1 MKKLISKLIGT
12 PNTPQKPKLLR
23 DTPGHRDCSQTID
36 TLLKH
41 YRPTVL
47 FDIGAHNGSWSQ
59 ILLETL
65 QNDIQIVMF
74 EPQKNYFETLKKIF
88 TTQNNKFLFNLALG
102 SSYGKS
108 HILGGGASAS
118 LLNAS
123 SLQNEIFPGSFNE
136 SVSESVEVFTL
147 DEVVETNKLQ
157 QPDVIKIDV
166 QGFELDVFKGGQ
178 KTLKNT
184 KYLIVELSF
193 VSLYKDQPSLN
204 DILQFLEKHNF
215 AIVDFGFQ
223 WRNNKNEIIQ
233 IDAILKN
240 MSV

>member
-1 MKKLISKLIGT
+1 MRKLIGKLMGKQNKSE
-12 PNTPQKPKLLR
+12 PPKLLR
-23 DTPGHRDCSQTID
+23 DTRGYKDCTQTID

-65 QNDIQIVMF
+65 QNDIPIVMF
-74 EPQKNYFETLKKIF
+74 EPQKSHFENLQKLFGNKT
-88 TTQNNKFLFNLALG
+88 NKFLFNVALG
-102 SSYGKS
+102 SALGKS
-108 HILGGGASAS
+108 QIQGGGASAS

-123 SLQNEIFPGSFNE
+123 NLQNEIFPGSFNE
-136 SVSESVEVFTL
+136 SITETVDVFTL
-147 DEVVETNKLQ
+147 DEIIEMHKLIL
-157 QPDVIKIDV
+157 PDVIKIDV

-178 KTLKNT
+178 KTLKQA

-193 VSLYKDQPSLN
+193 ISLYTGQPSLN
-204 DILQFLEKHNF
+204 DILLFLEKNNF
-215 AIVDFGFQ
+215 VIVDFGFQ
-223 WRNNKNEIIQ
+223 WRNNKDEIVQ

-240 MSV
+240 TGI